1 MAPMLTRIRASDL
14 PIEQFAADLH
24 RICGQFDIRPSADR
38 RTMRGGVQFD
48 ARVGFE
54 VAHVAA
60 DLQQVVRTTR
70 DIRRDAGE
78 NYFLILQEEGKALM
92 SQNDTSCLL
101 SPGDMVL
108 IDSACASDF
117 TFFGDYNRQLSL
129 HLPRGEMHARF
140 GYDLIRGGI
149 SVPRHDPTNLALCA
163 VLGKVFGQSASNVAS
178 NTYLR
183 EAIFGLI
190 GALLHER
197 SGQEGFAGIDS
208 DLGGARALAAGQA
221 YIDSHYR
228 NPDLTIQDMADDLG
242 MSLRQ
247 LQRGFSAIGSTP
259 TKYLL
264 VKRLEHAKRGIED
277 RRAGRRGDL
286 ISSIAYEAGFSDL
299 SYFQR
304 CFRRAFATS
313 PKSFLMGIM
322 ADCTDDLPLD

>member
-1 MAPMLTRIRASDL
+1 MLTRFPATDL

-24 RICGQFDIRPSADR
+24 RVCGQFEVRPAEAR
-38 RTMRGGVQFD
+38 QKMRGTVQVERR
-48 ARVGFE
+48 AGLE
-54 VAHVAA
+54 AAHVAA
-60 DLQQVVRTTR
+60 DLQQLVRSNR
-70 DIRRDAGE
+70 EIRQDAGE

-92 SQNDTSCLL
+92 SQNETSCLL

-108 IDSACASDF
+108 IDSACASEF
-117 TFFGDYNRQLSL
+117 TFFGDFNRQLSL

-140 GYDLIRGGI
+140 GYELIRGGI

-163 VLGKVFGQSASNVAS
+163 VLGKVFGKAPVNAAS
-178 NTYLR
+178 TIYLR
-183 EAIFGLI
+183 EAVFGLI

-197 SGQEGFAGIDS
+197 SGQEGFSGIDS
-208 DLGGARALAAGQA
+208 DLCGARALASGQA

-228 NPDLTIQDMADDLG
+228 NPDLSIQEMADDLG

-264 VKRLEHAKRGIED
+264 VKRLEHARRGIDD

-304 CFRRAFATS
+304 CFRRAFGTS
-313 PKSFLMGIM
+313 PKAFLLEIQMEGS
-322 ADCTDDLPLD
+322 TYDDQPLT

>member
-1 MAPMLTRIRASDL
+1 MLTRIRASEL
-14 PIEQFAADLH
+14 PVEQFAADLH
-24 RICGQFDIRPSADR
+24 RICGRFDIRPDGGR
-38 RTMRGGVQFD
+38 RQMRGGVHLD
-48 ARVGFE
+48 RRAGIE

-60 DLQQVVRTTR
+60 DLQQLARTPS

-92 SQNDTSCLL
+92 SQNGTACLM

-108 IDSACASDF
+108 IDSACASEF

-140 GYDLIRGGI
+140 TYDLIRGGI

-163 VLGKVFGQSASNVAS
+163 VLGKVFGQPPTNAAT

-197 SGQEGFAGIDS
+197 SGQQGFAGIDS
-208 DLGGARALAAGQA
+208 DLSGARALASGQA

-264 VKRLEHAKRGIED
+264 IKRLEHAKRGIED
-277 RRAGRRGDL
+277 RRAGRRGEL

-304 CFRRAFATS
+304 CFRRAFGTS
-313 PKSFLMGIM
+313 PKACLLGIPPEDGT
-322 ADCTDDLPLD
+322 ADDLPLD